1 MSETS
6 RAVIPY
12 KSLETG
18 RSVLVVVFLAVA
30 AWYLAWRL
38 ETFNPNA
45 LLFSWILYAAEVYGM
60 VTVLLH
66 LFMTWR
72 LTERNAPPP
81 PAGYRVD
88 VFIPTINESAAI
100 VRPTV
105 LAAMNMEY
113 PHHTWLLDDGN
124 RPEMRALSKEL
135 GCRYVVRTQ
144 NTHAK
149 AGNLNNA
156 LQQSQADFVVVFD
169 ADHAPHRKFLMRTLG
184 YFLDA
189 QVAFVQTPQDFYN
202 LDSYQHRA
210 TGTDGVVWTEQS
222 LFFRVIQRGKDYW
235 NAAFFCGSCAV
246 IRRTALDA
254 IGGFA
259 TGTVTEDLHTSLKIH
274 KRGYRSV
281 YHAEPLAFGLAPSS
295 IVPFMKQRIR
305 WGQGAMQV
313 WRQEGI
319 FLFARG
325 LTVPQ
330 RLNYLASAM
339 TYFDGWQKGLL
350 YIAPV
355 VVLVTGVTPMRV
367 LGPEFWFHFIPY
379 YALVFWVF
387 EEVGRGYGRTVFIEQ
402 YNMGRFAGFAWA
414 TLGIFT
420 TRLKFAVTP
429 KAVTPKKETYRFITP
444 QILVLFL
451 NGMAIPV
458 SMALYYRYGHLSAD
472 VLAANIVWASVNL
485 ALALAIILYSLRM
498 SGFKRKE
505 YRFPIPLPARIQ
517 LGDRPEQLCTID
529 NISSSGCR
537 IYGYFPGTLQRNT
550 QVDGVMFFPKASLP
564 FVGKVTSII
573 TGVESSRSF
582 VKAVGCLF
590 DWPDSTQRDSLD
602 VFLYGSDLQ
611 WRINQFNDAVV
622 TPLDRWCGYTR
633 NPQWSI
639 PIGHWS
645 VMFFKRRGESHKK
658 SHFGLISSSGQL
670 REIITFEP
678 LSGRSNLIVAVLSPK
693 GKTLFEGKLI
703 SGETQLES
711 PISPMYAYKIEK
723 SEDGKRLPA

>member
-1 MSETS
+1 MT
-6 RAVIPY
+6 PY

-18 RSVLVVVFLAVA
+18 RAVLVIVFLAVA

-45 LLFSWILYAAEVYGM
+45 LLFSRALYAAEVYGM

-72 LTERNAPPP
+72 LTEREAPPP

-88 VFIPTINESAAI
+88 VFIPTINESVAI

-105 LAAMNMEY
+105 LAAINMEY
-113 PHHTWLLDDGN
+113 PHQTWLLDDGN

-135 GCRYVVRTQ
+135 GCQYVVRTQ
-144 NTHAK
+144 NVHAK

-156 LQQSQADFVVVFD
+156 LQQSRADFVAVFD

-210 TGTDGVVWTEQS
+210 TGTAGVVWTEQS

-246 IRRTALDA
+246 IRRAALDA

-274 KRGYRSV
+274 KRGYTSV

-325 LTVPQ
+325 LTLPQ

-379 YALVFWVF
+379 YMLVFWVF

-420 TRLKFAVTP
+420 TRLKFSVTP
-429 KAVTPKKETYRFITP
+429 KTATPKKETYRFITP
-444 QILVLFL
+444 QILILLL

-458 SMALYYRYGHLSAD
+458 SVALYYRYGHLSAD

-505 YRFPIPLPARIQ
+505 YRFPIPLPAKIRQ
-517 LGDRPEQLCTID
+517 DGQSDSLCTID

-537 IYGYFPGTLQRNT
+537 IYGYFPASVRQNAHLEGTI
-550 QVDGVMFFPKASLP
+550 VLP
-564 FVGKVTSII
+564 NVSVPFEGTVTSII
-573 TGVESSRSF
+573 TGAEPGKSF
-582 VKAVGCLF
+582 VKAIGCRF
-590 DWPDSTQRDSLD
+590 KWRDSASRDSLD
-602 VFLYGSDLQ
+602 LFLYGSDLQ
-611 WRINQFNDAVV
+611 WRLNQLRDGVL
-622 TPLDRWCGYTR
+622 TPLDQWCGYTR
-633 NPQWSI
+633 STLRS
-639 PIGHWS
+639 HSFEYWS
-645 VMFFKRRGESHKK
+645 VMLFTRCGEPEKQDC
-658 SHFGLISSSGQL
+658 FGLISSSGGL
-670 REIITFEP
+670 REMVTFEHVGVGSR
-678 LSGRSNLIVAVLSPK
+678 LQIAILSPK
-693 GKTLFEGKLI
+693 GKTLLEGKLV
-703 SGETQLES
+703 GDGRQLES
-711 PISPMYAYKIEK
+711 PTSPVYTYKVETAIE
-723 SEDGKRLPA
+723 GTGITA